1 MKAKDL
7 MFDDYL
13 WSDRENKAVVVNDLI
28 VCNEEKYDIVATKPL
43 DKPDAEETIYLLH
56 DNPGKDD
63 LHGMPIT
70 AEWLKNHGW
79 KFYLD
84 VACYCNV
91 LIKPKGNSWTL
102 LRKPAVRF
110 DYVHELQHFMRLFK
124 NPSKED

>member
-13 WSDRENKAVVVNDLI
+13 WSDRENKAVVVNDII

-43 DKPDAEETIYLLH
+43 DKPDAKETIYLLH

-70 AEWLKNHGW
+70 VKWLKDNGW
-79 KFYLD
+79 D
-84 VACYCNV
+84 VYAYYASCPQV
-91 LIKPKGNSWTL
+91 HIKMAGSGWRLSYYPDIH
-102 LRKPAVRF
+102 F

-124 NPSKED
+124 NSNEED

>member
-13 WSDRENKAVVVNDLI
+13 WSDRENKAVVVNDII

-43 DKPDAEETIYLLH
+43 DKPDAEETIYLLY
-56 DNPGKDD
+56 DNPGKDV

-70 AEWLKNHGW
+70 AEWLKDNGW
-79 KFYLD
+79 
-84 VACYCNV
+84 NV
-91 LIKPKGNSWTL
+91 YSYYASCPQVSIKTDGKIWMVTYYPNIH
-102 LRKPAVRF
+102 F
-110 DYVHELQHFMRLFK
+110 NYVHELQHFMRLFK